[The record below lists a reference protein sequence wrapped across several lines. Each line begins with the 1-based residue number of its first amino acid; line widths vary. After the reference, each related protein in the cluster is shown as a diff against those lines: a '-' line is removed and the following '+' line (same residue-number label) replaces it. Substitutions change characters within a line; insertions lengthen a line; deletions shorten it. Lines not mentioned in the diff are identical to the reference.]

1 MESGWSEFRDI
12 IKRLLVSRGVA
23 PDTATRAAKDLQ
35 VHCQRY
41 QHCVA
46 FPVPPL
52 FAQFLQRL
60 EATASV
66 ASELYPHI
74 SELSSTFTGWTRSDR
89 DELLKQLARF
99 VAAARDFRRT
109 HRPRRGHPAAVDRR
123 NLADGVLDTLRSH
136 GISVTKARTGTFALV
151 LEQVHAA
158 VCIPEGDVHKAVR
171 TASDRALN
179 RPAERPLRA
188 PF

>member
-1 MESGWSEFRDI
+1 MESGWSEFRETTR
-12 IKRLLVSRGVA
+12 RLLVSRGVES
-23 PDTATRAAKDLQ
+23 DTASRAAKDLQ
-35 VHCQRY
+35 SHCQQY
-41 QHCVA
+41 QYYVA

-52 FAQFLQRL
+52 FAQFLHRL
-60 EATASV
+60 EATESV

-99 VAAARDFRRT
+99 VAAARDFRRRN
-109 HRPRRGHPAAVDRR
+109 RPRRGRPADVNRC
-123 NLADGVLDTLRSH
+123 NLADGVLDTLRLY
-136 GISVTKARTGTFALV
+136 GISATKARTGTFALV

-158 VCIPEGDVHKAVR
+158 VCIPERDVHKAVR
-171 TASDRALN
+171 AASDRARN

-188 PF
+188 PL